1 MRNTFGDI
9 IRHWRSVRRFSQLSL
24 SVETGISSRH
34 ISFLET
40 GRSKPSRGSVLT
52 FARVLEMPKPV
63 INDALL
69 AAGFAPE
76 YPVHDL
82 SDVNLQ
88 PMIDALAMIL
98 ESHAPF
104 PAIII
109 DRDWQIVG
117 GNIPAM
123 HMMQFLPLNGSS
135 SVVDALLNDDPH
147 DPVFLN
153 WDVIAAWTLTRLQL
167 EASRLGSTGALA
179 QTCKTLADD
188 PRCASIDKTSFSA
201 REPYLTMN
209 ARVDGQDLSF
219 FTMLAEFTTA
229 QDVAMSERR
238 VELFFPADDVTR
250 AYFQNL
256 SGGQA

>member
-1 MRNTFGDI
+1 MRNSFGDI
-9 IRHWRSVRRFSQLSL
+9 IRHWRTVRRFSQLSL
-24 SVETGISSRH
+24 SAETGISSRH

-52 FARVLEMPKPV
+52 FGRALEMPKPI

-82 SDVNLQ
+82 SDVNLK
-88 PMIDALAMIL
+88 PMMDAMAMIL
-98 ESHAPF
+98 ENHAPF

-109 DRDWQIVG
+109 DGDWQIIG
-117 GNIPAM
+117 GNIAAM
-123 HMMQFLPLNGSS
+123 HMMQFLPLNGST
-135 SVVDALLNDDPH
+135 SVVDALLNDDPRA
-147 DPVFLN
+147 PVFLN

-167 EASRLGSTGALA
+167 EASRLGSTGTLA
-179 QTCKTLADD
+179 QTCKKLADD

-201 REPYLTMN
+201 KEPYLTLK
-209 ARVDGQDLSF
+209 ARIEGQDVTL

-229 QDVAMSERR
+229 QDVGMSERR

-250 AYFQNL
+250 AYFQNA
-256 SGGQA
+256 SKGSV